1 MPFLPSS
8 RRISCADS
16 YQIMSNSPS
25 LPSSPISYKAA
36 GVDIDAG
43 DALVERIKPLA
54 KRTLREGVL
63 GGIGGFGA
71 LFEIPKRYK
80 EPVLVSGTDGVG
92 TKLRLAFE
100 WNMHDTVGIDLVAM
114 SVNDVL
120 VQGAEPLFFL
130 DYFACGKLDID
141 TAAAVIGGI
150 AKGCELSGC
159 ALIGGE
165 TAEMPGMYP
174 AGEYDLAG
182 FCVGAAEK
190 SQLLPRPTVKSGD
203 VILGLASSGVHSNGF
218 SLVRKC
224 IERAGGEMPAM
235 LDGMPYKEALMKPTR
250 LYVKNVLAALA
261 QHNPSKGSGQGIKAL
276 AHITGGGLIENIPRV
291 LPEGVSAQLKKG
303 SWPQTELFAWLQQT
317 AGIHDDEMNRTFNN
331 GIGMIVVVDALD
343 AVAVSATLSGL
354 GEQVHVIGQMVAR
367 SGDAVV
373 FVGC

>member
-1 MPFLPSS
+1 MT
-8 RRISCADS
+8 DS
-16 YQIMSNSPS
+16 ASTP
-25 LPSSPISYKAA
+25 LSYKAA

-54 KRTLREGVL
+54 RRTLREGVL

-92 TKLRLAFE
+92 TKLKLAFE

-130 DYFACGKLDID
+130 DYFACGKLDVD

-174 AGEYDLAG
+174 PGEYDLAG

-190 SQLLPRPTVKSGD
+190 SKLLPRPDVKAGD

-224 IERAGGEMPAM
+224 VERAGASAPET
-235 LDGMPYKEALMKPTR
+235 LDGTPFKQALMKPTR
-250 LYVKNVLAALA
+250 LYVKNVLSTLS
-261 QHNPSKGSGQGIKAL
+261 QHNPSTGSGQGIKAL

-291 LPEGVSAQLKKG
+291 LPEGVAAQLNKG
-303 SWPQTELFAWLQQT
+303 SWQQTELFAWLQKT
-317 AGIHDDEMNRTFNN
+317 AGIDDFEMNRTFNN
-331 GIGMIVVVDALD
+331 GIGMIVVVDASA

-354 GEQVHVIGQMVAR
+354 GEQVYVIGQMVAR

-373 FVGC
+373 FA